1 MTRDKEETI
10 RTGQVMEIS
19 EEASKERMRD
29 WVRCCRPRGQAG
41 GWGPVLHSR
50 GSEGAQE
57 GHGEEW
63 RSQNEEDEKKGQWDG
78 SKPKCPE
85 VLCLQVLLSPN
96 HSRRQAGPL
105 EGKKKSHTV
114 SA

>member
-1 MTRDKEETI
+1 MRM
-10 RTGQVMEIS
+10 GQVMDIS

-29 WVRCCRPRGQAG
+29 WVRCCGPRGRAG
-41 GWGPVLHSR
+41 GWGPVLHR
-50 GSEGAQE
+50 M
-57 GHGEEW
+57 EEW
-63 RSQNEEDEKKGQWDG
+63 RSQNEEDEKKGQWHG